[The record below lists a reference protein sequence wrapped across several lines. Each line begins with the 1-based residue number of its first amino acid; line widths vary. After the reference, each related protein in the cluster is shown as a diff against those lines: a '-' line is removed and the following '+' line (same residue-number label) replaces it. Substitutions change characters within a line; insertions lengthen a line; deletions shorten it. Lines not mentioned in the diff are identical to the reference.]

1 MTQYIIRRLLV
12 VILLAL
18 GAVTLVF
25 LLLHAV
31 PGDPAANFLGD
42 FATPAQVKA
51 VRHQLGL
58 DQPLPV
64 QYFDYLKGVVHGD
77 FGQSLSLT
85 VPVSELLMQR
95 LPRTLELVVISIFL
109 GVLFGI
115 PIGIISALHRGG
127 AIDTGLSATTLT
139 TLSIPTYVTGT
150 VVVLIFAVRLHWLP
164 ASGYVSFSS
173 DPIGHIKLLILPCLT
188 LASVLTATVARF
200 TRSSF
205 LEVISEDFV
214 RTARSK
220 GIRERQVL
228 IRHVLRNSLL
238 PVTTIVGLQTGNLLS
253 GTVIVEIIFA
263 WPGISTLLFQGIG
276 AHDYPLVQG
285 CVFVISALFIL
296 INLFVDILNGF
307 IDPRTAHGTAK

>member
-1 MTQYIIRRLLV
+1 MAQYIIRRLLV
-12 VILLAL
+12 VLLLAF

-64 QYFDYLKGVVHGD
+64 QYFDYIKGVVQGN

-85 VPVSELLMQR
+85 VPVSQLLLDR
-95 LPRTLELVVISIFL
+95 LPRTLELVVISVIL

-115 PIGIISALHRGG
+115 PIGVLAALHRGRLL
-127 AIDTGLSATTLT
+127 DTALSVTTLT
-139 TLSIPTYVTGT
+139 TLSIPAYVSGT
-150 VVVLIFAVRLHWLP
+150 VLVLIFAVRLRWLP
-164 ASGYVSFSS
+164 ASGYTSFTA

-188 LASVLTATVARF
+188 LASILTATVARF
-200 TRSSF
+200 TRSSV
-205 LEVISEDFV
+205 LEVMSEDFV

-220 GIRERQVL
+220 GIHERQVL
-228 IRHVLRNSLL
+228 VRHVLRNSLL
-238 PVTTIVGLQTGNLLS
+238 PVTTVVGLQAGHLLG

-263 WPGISTLLFQGIG
+263 WPGIATLLFQGIG
-276 AHDYPLVQG
+276 AHDYPVVQG
-285 CVFVISALFIL
+285 CVFVISVLFIL

-307 IDPRTAHGTAK
+307 IDPRTAHGTA